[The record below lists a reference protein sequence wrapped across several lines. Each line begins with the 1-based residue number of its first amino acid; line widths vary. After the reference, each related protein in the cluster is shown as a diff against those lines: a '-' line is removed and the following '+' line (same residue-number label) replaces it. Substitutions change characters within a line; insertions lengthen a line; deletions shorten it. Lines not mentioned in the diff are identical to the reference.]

1 MPKVKVVG
9 GLLTPG
15 LQMAVVPYFSNIVRE
30 GWGEDVEQEVVEK
43 GKDLLPRLRRMWKL
57 PLKKGSLHV

>member
-1 MPKVKVVG
+1 M
-9 GLLTPG
+9 TPG

-30 GWGEDVEQEVVEK
+30 GWGEDVEEEVVEK
-43 GKDLLPRLRRMWKL
+43 GEDLLPCLRRMWKL